1 MKTVIFVESPTKAKT
16 LTKFLGKDYKIEASF
31 GHIRDLPKSRIGV
44 DIEKDFTPD
53 YIIPKDKLKK
63 VKELKAVAKG
73 ADRIILATDPDR
85 EGEAI
90 AFHLKE
96 ILKDINKKSEFKR
109 IVFHEITKN
118 AIMEAMERTREI
130 DDDLV
135 FAQTARRV
143 LDRVVGYKLSPLLWK
158 KVKRNLSAGR
168 VQSVTLRLIVERE
181 REIEKFEETTFY
193 RLILV
198 LNKQNDDTDIIF
210 NLVKKNGGSVEE
222 SKKLDLYDGSYTYKI
237 TNLTKEELEI
247 IVKDI
252 ATKDFPI
259 SNIEQKE
266 SKRSPY
272 PPFTT
277 SKLQQAAF
285 RRFSYTGKRTMS
297 LAQKLYENG
306 YITYHRTDSFNLS
319 NEFVTSA
326 RNYLEKTYGK
336 QYVPENPKFYK
347 TKSKVAQEAHEA
359 IRPTDPSRDSSQIS
373 TELGADYAKVYDL
386 IRRRALASQM
396 TDAVY
401 ALTKI
406 QIEIKAHNSDLLFE
420 ANGRI
425 LKFDGF
431 LKVYS
436 IKEENEQILPN
447 VTVGEVLKYKNA
459 DISEHISNPPPRYN
473 EASLISSL
481 EKHGIGRPSTY
492 APTISTLYD
501 RFYVEKE
508 EGRLLPTKIGISVN
522 DFLVKN
528 FSNIDD
534 IPFTAG
540 LEDKL
545 DEIANGKL
553 SWIPMMK
560 DFYAPFEK
568 ELEKAEGA
576 ERVKVEAEYVGKECP
591 KDKGRLVIKQ
601 SRFGKFLACENFPEC
616 DYKES
621 YSEETNLTC
630 PDDGG
635 KVIVRKTRKGRI
647 FYGCANYPN
656 CKFAAWKKE
665 DVIKANEANEQKR

>member
-1 MKTVIFVESPTKAKT
+1 MKNLILVESPTKAKT
-16 LTKFLGKDYKIEASF
+16 LTKFLGKDYNIVASM

-44 DIEKDFTPD
+44 DLEKDFTPD
-53 YIIPKDKLKK
+53 YIIPKDKSKN
-63 VKELKAVAKG
+63 VKELKRLAKG
-73 ADRIILATDPDR
+73 AEDIILATDPDR

-96 ILKDINKKSEFKR
+96 ILKDVNKKTTFKR
-109 IVFHEITKN
+109 IAFHEITQK
-118 AIMEAMERTREI
+118 AIMDALNHTREI

-181 REIEKFEETTFY
+181 REIEKFEGVTFY

-198 LNKQNDDTDIIF
+198 LNKKDDKNDIVF
-210 NLVKKNGGSVEE
+210 NLVKKNGGSIEE
-222 SKKLDLYDGSYTYKI
+222 SKKLDLYDGNYTYKI
-237 TNLTKEELEI
+237 THLTREELEAV
-247 IVKDI
+247 VKDI
-252 ATKDFPI
+252 LNKDFPI
-259 SNIEQKE
+259 TNIEQKD

-297 LAQKLYENG
+297 IAQRLYENG

-319 NEFVTSA
+319 EEFTTAA
-326 RNYLEKTYGK
+326 RDFLVKTYGK
-336 QYVPENPKFYK
+336 QYIPDSPKLFK

-359 IRPTDPSRDSSQIS
+359 IRPTNVTTSLSEIS
-373 TELGADYAKVYDL
+373 TKLGEDHGKLYDL
-386 IRRRALASQM
+386 IFRRAVASQM
-396 TDAVY
+396 TDAIY

-406 QIEIKAHNSDLLFE
+406 QIETKANSSDLLFE

-436 IKEENEQILPN
+436 VKEENEQILPN
-447 VTVGEVLKYKNA
+447 VEKGEILKYKN
-459 DISEHISNPPPRYN
+459 SEITEHNSSPPPRYN

-501 RFYVEKE
+501 RFYVEKL
-508 EGRLLPTKIGISVN
+508 EGRLTPTKIGISVN
-522 DFLVKN
+522 DFLVAN

-553 SWIPMMK
+553 QWVPMMK
-560 DFYAPFEK
+560 EFYTPFEK
-568 ELEKAEGA
+568 ELEKAEGSD
-576 ERVKVEAEYVGKECP
+576 RVKVAVEYAGKDCP
-591 KDKGRLVIKQ
+591 KDKGKLVIRQ

-621 YSEETNLTC
+621 YSEDTGLIC

-635 KVIVRKTRKGRI
+635 NVITRKTRKGRI
-647 FYGCANYPN
+647 FYGCANYPK
-656 CKFAAWKKE
+656 CTFAAWKKE
-665 DVIKANEANEQKR
+665 DVIKANEAK

>member
-16 LTKFLGKDYKIEASF
+16 LTRFLGKDYKIEASF

-44 DIEKDFTPD
+44 DIENDFTPD
-53 YIIPKDKLKK
+53 YIIPKDKTKK
-63 VKELKAVAKG
+63 VKELKSIAKG
-73 ADRIILATDPDR
+73 ADKIILATDPDR

-90 AFHLKE
+90 AYHLKT
-96 ILKDINKKSEFKR
+96 ILKETNKKSEFKR
-109 IVFHEITKN
+109 IIFHEITKN
-118 AIMEAMERTREI
+118 AIMDAMTHTREI

-135 FAQTARRV
+135 SAQTARRV

-181 REIEKFEETTFY
+181 REIEKFEGQTFY
-193 RLILV
+193 RLTLI
-198 LNKQNDDTDIIF
+198 LNKQNDKNEIIF
-210 NLVKKNGGSVEE
+210 NLVKKNGENVEQ
-222 SKKLDLYDGSYTYKI
+222 SKKLTLYDGSYTYKI
-237 TNLTKEELEI
+237 TNLTREELEA

-252 ATKDFPI
+252 TTKDFPI

-285 RRFSYTGKRTMS
+285 RRFGYTGKRTMS

-319 NEFVTSA
+319 SEFVNNA
-326 RNYLEKTYGK
+326 RDYLSKTYGK
-336 QYVPENPKFYK
+336 GYIPENPKFYK
-347 TKSKVAQEAHEA
+347 TSSKVAQEAHEA
-359 IRPTDPSRDSSQIS
+359 IRPTDVNRGREIIEK
-373 TELGADYAKVYDL
+373 ELGNDFAKVYDL
-386 IRRRALASQM
+386 IFRRALASQM
-396 TDAVY
+396 TDAIY

-406 QIEIKAHNSDLLFE
+406 QIEIKANASDLLFE

-436 IKEENEQILPN
+436 VKEENEQILPN
-447 VTVGEVLKYKNA
+447 VEKGEILKYNKS
-459 DISEHISNPPPRYN
+459 DITEHVSSPPPRYN

-508 EGRLLPTKIGISVN
+508 EGRLLPTKVGISVN

-553 SWIPMMK
+553 QWVPMMK
-560 DFYAPFEK
+560 DFYVPFEK

-576 ERVKVEAEYVGKECP
+576 ERVKVESEYSDKICP
-591 KDKGRLVIKQ
+591 KDGGRLVIRQ

-616 DYKES
+616 DYKQS
-621 YSEETNLTC
+621 YAEETNLTC
-630 PDDGG
+630 PKDGG
-635 KVIVRKTRKGRI
+635 TVVVKKTRKGRI
-647 FYGCANYPN
+647 FYGCSNYPN
-656 CKFAAWKKE
+656 CNFAAWKKE
-665 DVIKANEANEQKR
+665 DVLKASKENGQN

>member
-31 GHIRDLPKSRIGV
+31 GHIRDLPKGRIGV
-44 DIEKDFTPD
+44 DVEKDFTPE
-53 YIIPKDKLKK
+53 YIIPKDKTKK
-63 VKELKAVAKG
+63 VKELKSIAKD
-73 ADRIILATDPDR
+73 ADQIILATDPDR

-90 AFHLKE
+90 AFHLKT
-96 ILKDINKKSEFKR
+96 ILAEGNKKNKEFKR
-109 IVFHEITKN
+109 IVFHEITKK
-118 AIMEAMERTREI
+118 AILDALENTREI
-130 DDDLV
+130 DQDLV
-135 FAQTARRV
+135 NAQTARRV

-168 VQSVTLRLIVERE
+168 VQSVALRLIVERE
-181 REIEKFEETTFY
+181 REIEKFDGQTFY
-193 RLILV
+193 RLTLI
-198 LNKQNDDTDIIF
+198 LNKQNDVNDIVF

-222 SKKLDLYDGSYTYKI
+222 SKKLNLYDGSYTYKI
-237 TNLTKEELEI
+237 TNLTKEELTD

-252 ATKDFPI
+252 TTKDFQI

-285 RRFSYTGKRTMS
+285 RRFAYTGKRTMS

-306 YITYHRTDSFNLS
+306 YITYHRTDSYNLS

-336 QYVPENPKFYK
+336 EYIPEEPKYYK
-347 TKSKVAQEAHEA
+347 TSSKVAQEAHEA
-359 IRPTDPSRDSSQIS
+359 IRPTNVMLNQNEI
-373 TELGADYAKVYDL
+373 TEKLGADHAKLYDL
-386 IRRRALASQM
+386 VRRRALASQM
-396 TDAVY
+396 TPAVY

-406 QIEIKAHNSDLLFE
+406 QIEIKADVSDLLFE

-431 LKVYS
+431 LKVYM
-436 IKEENEQILPN
+436 IKEENEQILPE
-447 VTVGEVLKYKNA
+447 VKVGEKLNYKDA
-459 DISEHISNPPPRYN
+459 QITEHTSSPPPKYN

-501 RFYVEKE
+501 RFYIEKE
-508 EGRLLPTKIGISVN
+508 EGRLNPTKIGMSVN
-522 DFLVKN
+522 DFLVAN
-528 FSNIDD
+528 FSDIDD

-545 DEIANGKL
+545 DEIANGKME
-553 SWIPMMK
+553 WVPMMK
-560 DFYAPFEK
+560 EFYAPFEK
-568 ELEKAEGA
+568 DLEKAEGA
-576 ERVKVEAEYVGKECP
+576 ERVKVEPEYAAGKICP
-591 KDKGRLVIKQ
+591 KDGGRLVIRQ
-601 SRFGKFLACENFPEC
+601 SRFGKFIACENFPEC

-621 YSEETNLTC
+621 FSEDTNLNC
-630 PDDGG
+630 PEDGG
-635 KVIVRKTRKGRI
+635 KIIVRRTRKGRI
-647 FYGCANYPN
+647 FYGCSNYPN

-665 DVIKANEANEQKR
+665 DVVKANKSN

>member
-44 DIEKDFTPD
+44 DIENDFTPD
-53 YIIPKDKLKK
+53 YIIPKDKSKK

-73 ADRIILATDPDR
+73 ADKIILATDPDR

-90 AFHLKE
+90 AFHLKT

-118 AIMEAMERTREI
+118 AIMDAMEHTREI

-135 FAQTARRV
+135 SAQTARRV

-181 REIEKFEETTFY
+181 REIDKFTGVTFY
-193 RLILV
+193 RLTLI
-198 LNKQNDDTDIIF
+198 LNKQNDNNDIVF

-222 SKKLDLYDGSYTYKI
+222 SKKLALYDGSYTYKI
-237 TNLTKEELEI
+237 TNLTKEELTD

-297 LAQKLYENG
+297 LAQRLYENG
-306 YITYHRTDSFNLS
+306 YITYHRTDSYNLS

-326 RNYLEKTYGK
+326 RNYLEQTYGNEYIP
-336 QYVPENPKFYK
+336 QNPKYYK
-347 TKSKVAQEAHEA
+347 TNSKVAQEAHEA
-359 IRPTDPSRDSSQIS
+359 IRPTDVSRDKTVIEN
-373 TELGADYAKVYDL
+373 ELGADYAKVYDL
-386 IRRRALASQM
+386 IARRALASQM
-396 TDAVY
+396 TDAIY

-406 QIEIKAHNSDLLFE
+406 QIEMKANNSDLLFE

-431 LKVYS
+431 LKVYMV
-436 IKEENEQILPN
+436 KEENEQILPN
-447 VTVGEVLKYKNA
+447 VNIGEVLKYKNA
-459 DISEHISNPPPRYN
+459 DITEHTSNPPPRYN

-492 APTISTLYD
+492 APTISTLFD
-501 RFYVEKE
+501 RFYMEKE

-528 FSNIDD
+528 FSDIDD

-545 DEIANGKL
+545 DEIANGNMK
-553 SWIPMMK
+553 WIPMMK
-560 DFYAPFEK
+560 EFYAPFEK
-568 ELEKAEGA
+568 ALVKAEGA
-576 ERVKVEAEYVGKECP
+576 EHVKVEAEYAGKECP
-591 KDKGRLVIKQ
+591 KDKGRLVIRQ

-621 YSEETNLTC
+621 YSEETGLIC

-647 FYGCANYPN
+647 FYGCANYPD
-656 CKFAAWKKE
+656 CKFAVWKKE
-665 DVIKANEANEQKR
+665 DVIKANEQ

>member
-53 YIIPKDKLKK
+53 YIVPKDKLKK
-63 VKELKAVAKG
+63 VKELKSIAKG

-118 AIMEAMERTREI
+118 AIMDAMEHTREI

-135 FAQTARRV
+135 SAQTARRV

-181 REIEKFEETTFY
+181 REIEKFEGTTFY
-193 RLILV
+193 RLILI
-198 LNKQNDDTDIIF
+198 LNKENDNTSIIF
-210 NLVKKNGGSVEE
+210 NLVKKNGSSVEE

-237 TNLTKEELEI
+237 TTLTKEELEA

-252 ATKDFPI
+252 AKKDFPI

-319 NEFVTSA
+319 NEFVTAA
-326 RNYLEKTYGK
+326 RDYLEKTYGK
-336 QYVPENPKFYK
+336 QYIPESPKFYK

-359 IRPTDPSRDSSQIS
+359 IRPTDPSRSSSQIS
-373 TELGADYAKVYDL
+373 AELGEDYAKVYDL
-386 IRRRALASQM
+386 IRRRTLASQM

-406 QIEIKAHNSDLLFE
+406 QIGMIANKADLLFE

-447 VTVGEVLKYKNA
+447 VTVGEVLRYKNA
-459 DISEHISNPPPRYN
+459 DITEHSSSPPPRYN

-492 APTISTLYD
+492 APTISTLFD

-522 DFLVKN
+522 DFLVAN

-560 DFYAPFEK
+560 EFYTPFEK
-568 ELEKAEGA
+568 ALVKAEGS
-576 ERVKVEAEYVGKECP
+576 ERVKVEAEYTGKECP

-665 DVIKANEANEQKR
+665 DVIKANEANEQK